1 MGQFW
6 LYELNSAT
14 VFTLRLPGEGART
27 EITTNS
33 RVAHELRFYPHR
45 KEASAGEQQ
54 AWLLS
59 V

>member
-54 AWLLS
+54 A
-59 V
+59 